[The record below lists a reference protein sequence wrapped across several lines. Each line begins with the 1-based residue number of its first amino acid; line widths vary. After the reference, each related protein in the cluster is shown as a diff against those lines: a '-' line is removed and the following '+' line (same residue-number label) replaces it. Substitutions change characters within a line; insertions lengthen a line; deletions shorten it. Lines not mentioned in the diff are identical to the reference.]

1 VQQYSPTESAK
12 VLNKQI
18 CRRPNVKF
26 NPQHV
31 VDLAT
36 RGAPMYMNADEEKIN
51 LVCSYIDVSEIA
63 NVI

>member
-18 CRRPNVKF
+18 CRRSNVKF

-31 VDLAT
+31 LDLAT
-36 RGAPMYMNADEEKIN
+36 RGLPIHLNVDEEKIN
-51 LVCSYIDVSEIA
+51 LVCSYLDVS
-63 NVI
+63 